1 MILFG
6 GTSFDDNLGAPRQA
20 DFAEKPFETSAAR
33 AFGANCAI
41 VDVDRDDSVD
51 GHLCEPLGYGELPL
65 DGLVTPMQAR
75 ALADPERFKCDTDVV
90 LVDGIDVVA
99 RAPGKTLINSSPNA
113 PVLLAGRVGEGLG
126 VGPVLADVAVGVL
139 SFAGRVLAADVDLVT
154 DRPDA
159 VHLLLNGV
167 VELVEAR

>member
-90 LVDGIDVVA
+90 LVDGVDDDRGHRVDAVVA
-99 RAPGKTLINSSPNA
+99 RAPTEALINI
-113 PVLLAGRVGEGLG
+113 G
-126 VGPVLADVAVGVL
+126 
-139 SFAGRVLAADVDLVT
+139 
-154 DRPDA
+154 
-159 VHLLLNGV
+159 HKH
-167 VELVEAR
+167 